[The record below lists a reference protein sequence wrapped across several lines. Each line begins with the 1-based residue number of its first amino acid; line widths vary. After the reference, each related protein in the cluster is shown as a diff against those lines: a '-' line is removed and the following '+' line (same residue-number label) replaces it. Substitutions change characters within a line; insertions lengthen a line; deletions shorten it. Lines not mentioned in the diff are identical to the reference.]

1 MLIGKQKRAFV
12 NRKKVRGKLDK
23 NLTSDSSK
31 AVPDEKSPKAPGG
44 RPQQISDLSLSNRR
58 NELFEALG
66 RHWGELGWELKTA
79 RSPREVGVVL
89 SSLAGLYPFLFD
101 LPFLKKIT
109 VTSASAKDLREVR
122 RRSFS
127 TDKVL
132 HAVRNDLG
140 KQEKLV
146 AGAQKALAQAHS
158 GERQEAI
165 DVVTAE
171 LKTRTEKLKKL
182 QSRLKKMNSE
192 RESLRAELKNLG
204 SCYAETEVFKL
215 IKSRNY
221 RFTPKTFANAMAGLP
236 YIGWRQSRKRCAKIP
251 LRLKPSGLYCV
262 FEAVRYIL
270 NRASRPLAESD
281 LFELFEKGIS
291 TLPKRGNY
299 RFAQEYLLKNRIHL
313 NKALKNTWKS
323 RLHRGELPHR
333 ITVAFEESMRH
344 PPTVLERL
352 LEEKE
357 NQ

>member
-1 MLIGKQKRAFV
+1 MS
-12 NRKKVRGKLDK
+12 RKNSRDKLDR
-23 NLTSDSSK
+23 NLESDSSS
-31 AVPDEKSPKAPGG
+31 AVPDEKSPKVPGG
-44 RPQQISDLSLSNRR
+44 RPQQISDLSLSSRR

-79 RSPREVGVVL
+79 RSPREVGTVL

-101 LPFLKKIT
+101 LPFLKKIA
-109 VTSASAKDLREVR
+109 VTSASAEDLRKVR

-127 TDKVL
+127 IDEAL
-132 HAVRNDLG
+132 RAARRAVP

-146 AGAQKALAQAHS
+146 AEAQKALAQAQE

-171 LKTRTEKLKKL
+171 LTARTAKLKNL

-192 RESLRAELKNLG
+192 SESLRAELKNLG
-204 SCYAETEVFKL
+204 ACYAETEVFKL

-221 RFTPKTFANAMAGLP
+221 RLTPKTFANAMAGLP
-236 YIGWRQSRKRCAKIP
+236 YIGWRQSLKRCAKIP

-262 FEAVRYIL
+262 FEAVCYIL
-270 NRASRPLAESD
+270 NKGSRPLTEND
-281 LFELFEKGIS
+281 PLTLFKKGIA

-299 RFAQEYLLKNRIHL
+299 EFAQEYLLKNWIHL
-313 NKALKNTWKS
+313 KRALKNTWYS
-323 RLHRGELPHR
+323 RIGRDELPYR
-333 ITVAFEESMRH
+333 ITAAFEESIRH

-352 LEEKE
+352 LAEKE

>member
-1 MLIGKQKRAFV
+1 MS
-12 NRKKVRGKLDK
+12 RKIVRDKLDK
-23 NLTSDSSK
+23 NLKSDSSV
-31 AVPDEKSPKAPGG
+31 AVPGKEGPKVPGG
-44 RPQQISDLSLSNRR
+44 RPQQISDLGLSSRR

-89 SSLAGLYPFLFD
+89 SPLAGLYPFLFD
-101 LPFLKKIT
+101 LPFCKEIK
-109 VTSASAKDLREVR
+109 VTSSSAKDLRKVR

-127 TDKVL
+127 IDEVL

-146 AGAQKALAQAHS
+146 AGAQTALAQAQA

-171 LKTRTEKLKKL
+171 QTARTVKLRTL
-182 QSRLKKMNSE
+182 QSRLKRMNSE

-215 IKSRNY
+215 IQSRNY
-221 RFTPKTFANAMAGLP
+221 RLTPKTFANAMAGLP
-236 YIGWRQSRKRCAKIP
+236 YIGWRQSLKRCAKIP

-262 FEAVRYIL
+262 FDAVRYIL
-270 NRASRPLAESD
+270 NRVPYPLAKND
-281 LFELFEKGIS
+281 PLELFEKGIS
-291 TLPKRGNY
+291 TLPKRDNY
-299 RFAQEYLLKNRIHL
+299 EFAQKYLLENWLHL
-313 NKALKNTWKS
+313 KKALTNTWYS
-323 RLHRGELPHR
+323 RIGRNELPYR
-333 ITVAFEESMRH
+333 ITAAFEESIRH

-352 LEEKE
+352 LAEKE